1 MARFGKYT
9 SLIYGLAAVV
19 LLEFVGLAGALASLP
34 SPAEAALL
42 AEAQSPAE
50 TQPPADPP
58 AAEDAIPAW
67 LAPSQPEEPPPVQE
81 KEKPAGERTA
91 AEILADTPVIAHAMG
106 SVDGEATLNCLEG
119 FQEQYGKGV
128 RVFEVDLRLTADQ
141 RVVLRHDWRA
151 GWQEG
156 VSETAVPTLEEF
168 LDKPLLGRYTPLS
181 FRDLLELM
189 EAYPDICIV
198 TDSKFTDAEI
208 VRLQFTSMVQD
219 AQALGLSYLLDRMA
233 VQVYDP
239 LMFKVVDSVHHSKH
253 YIYTLYVEGFG
264 RTEESFREKA
274 LFCTQNGIQGITMW
288 DTWWDGAY
296 APIAARCGIQV
307 YTHTVNDS
315 QQALALLESGV
326 AAVYTDDLTPAAL
339 EEDAGEDEEEDNHET
354 DGEDTAQ

>member
-34 SPAEAALL
+34 SPAEAAP
-42 AEAQSPAE
+42 PAE
-50 TQPPADPP
+50 TQPPVDTPAAADP

-91 AEILADTPVIAHAMG
+91 AEILADTTVIAHAMG

-208 VRLQFTSMVQD
+208 VKLQFTSMVQD

-239 LMFKVVDSVHHSKH
+239 LMFKVVDSVHHFRH

-296 APIAARCGIQV
+296 ASIAARCGIQV